1 MSPTYEVTIEPLPQ
15 VTEETLRLIRE
26 AAATCEECA
35 LILKHVVDTDKLAP
49 VWRPDGTQ
57 MTVAQVK
64 RHVLEMKGYALSPK
78 GIEMVRKKAGTSRR
92 PNGHGCWY
100 CARILDA
107 MAPDGTLREWPADD
121 KTEQIRIPVESQQA
135 HLMVEAG
142 LPAIWDEVK
151 A

>member
-15 VTEETLRLIRE
+15 VSVETLRLLRE
-26 AAATCEECA
+26 SAPACEECA
-35 LILKHVVDTDKLAP
+35 LILKHVVAGDRLGP

-57 MTVAQVK
+57 MTVEQVK

-78 GIEMVRKKAGTSRR
+78 AVENLLKRAGTSRR
-92 PNGHGCWY
+92 PNGRGCFY

-107 MAPDGTLREWPADD
+107 LSEDGMLREWPADD
-121 KTEQIRIPVESQQA
+121 KTEQVRIPIESQRA

-142 LPAIWDEVK
+142 LPAIWEEVNS
-151 A
+151 